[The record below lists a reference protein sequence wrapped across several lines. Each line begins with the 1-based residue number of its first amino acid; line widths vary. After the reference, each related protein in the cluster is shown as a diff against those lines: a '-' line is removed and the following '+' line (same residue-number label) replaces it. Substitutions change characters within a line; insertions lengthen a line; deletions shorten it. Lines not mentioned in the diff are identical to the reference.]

1 MSFKKNILKKIQIK
15 RLAEAVLSSIGPP
28 GSGASTDLESMRLLL
43 ETGGFPMETKRGLD
57 MYLLEEP
64 PDPGPDSEPA
74 HKKGNPLI
82 LALDNELAIYRTFP
96 EDAAMRKNPLI
107 KEMVHILKI
116 IKILNDG
123 DVLVSKRD
131 VSLETVR
138 EKCLA
143 DLDLSFQASDI
154 ESLAEDGRVAFEL
167 SIVPQWEESLVIFAE
182 ILEYGPLP
190 KPFKTTGSKAL
201 GALGQGPDG
210 EAVCGP
216 IVLYD
221 NIQGALGLMEATIG
235 ARDRDG
241 RRALEKTAS
250 GMASPAFEGA
260 GVFGRLKTYVLEK
273 G

>member
-1 MSFKKNILKKIQIK
+1 MSFKENILKKIQIK

-43 ETGGFPMETKRGLD
+43 EMREFPMETKRGLD
-57 MYLLEEP
+57 LYFLEKS
-64 PDPGPDSEPA
+64 PDPETGR
-74 HKKGNPLI
+74 PLI

-154 ESLAEDGRVAFEL
+154 EALAEDGRVAFEL

-182 ILEYGPLP
+182 ILGYGPLP
-190 KPFKTTGSKAL
+190 KPFETPGSKAL
-201 GALGQGPDG
+201 GAVGQGPDG
-210 EAVCGP
+210 EAICGP

-221 NIQGALGLMEATIG
+221 KIQGALGLMEETIG
-235 ARDRDG
+235 ARDREG
-241 RRALEKTAS
+241 RRALKKTAS